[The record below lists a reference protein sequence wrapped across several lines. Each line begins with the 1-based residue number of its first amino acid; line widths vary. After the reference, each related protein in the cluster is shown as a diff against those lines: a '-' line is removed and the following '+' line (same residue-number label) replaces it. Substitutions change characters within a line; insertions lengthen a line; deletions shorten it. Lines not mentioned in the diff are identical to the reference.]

1 MLPTCITDRMMA
13 FSRCCCYFD
22 LRSGAIIIA
31 VLDIVGGTCAIAAGT
46 YWHSCVLAAVSF
58 VSGAFLLM
66 GAIRYDRIAT
76 LLSLISLMIT
86 IVFYAITA
94 ILLCVHCSDVD
105 KNGDPDCEK
114 EFITAGVF
122 FFAGGFVNIYFWLC
136 VFTFYEGIRSG
147 VIHPSEEPLER
158 SPSLIP

>member
-1 MLPTCITDRMMA
+1 MA
-13 FSRCCCYFD
+13 FNRFCCCLD

-31 VLDIVGGTCAIAAGT
+31 VLEIFGGTCTIATDT
-46 YWHSCVLAAVSF
+46 YWYSCVLTAASW
-58 VSGAFLLM
+58 VSGGLLLW
-66 GAIRYDRIAT
+66 GAIRYHRIAT